1 MDASG
6 RLCRAPEAAPLLFL
20 ENGFE
25 PLRLPLHPAV
35 AGSQARHGRC
45 SSRTPI
51 KFPVMEALF
60 PQVIKLL
67 GIIWINIILS
77 GDNAV
82 VIALACRGLP
92 EDKRRIGMILGA
104 GVAVGLRIVFTIVVA
119 ALLATPFLKI
129 VGGLLLLWIAVKL
142 LNGDDEEGGVKE
154 TDRLW
159 HAVWTVV
166 VADAV
171 MSLDNVLAI
180 AAVAQDST
188 ALLAIGLA
196 ISIPLIV
203 AGAALIMALLDRLP
217 LLVWAGAAL
226 LGWVAGEMLISDP
239 WLVEQLGQELGHK
252 AEIPTAIIGAALVL
266 AIGYVSRQRTAT
278 DEA

>member
-1 MDASG
+1 
-6 RLCRAPEAAPLLFL
+6 
-20 ENGFE
+20 
-25 PLRLPLHPAV
+25 
-35 AGSQARHGRC
+35 
-45 SSRTPI
+45 
-51 KFPVMEALF
+51 MEALF
-60 PQVIKLL
+60 PQVLKLL
-67 GIIWINIILS
+67 GIIWINVILS

-104 GVAVGLRIVFTIVVA
+104 GVAVGLRIVFTVLVA

-142 LNGDDEEGGVKE
+142 LKGDEDEGGVRE

-203 AGAALIMALLDRLP
+203 AGAALIMALLDRMP

-239 WLVEQLGQELGHK
+239 WLIERLGQDLSHK
-252 AEIPTAIIGAALVL
+252 AEIPTAIVGTALVL
-266 AIGYVSRQRTAT
+266 ALGYVSRQRAAA
-278 DEA
+278 DET